1 MKGLIIEIAKT
12 FIPEGQ
18 SENDYVQKQEDLDF
32 VTTVLEISISV
43 IKNNV
48 DKLNDLISSN
58 MKLFGTM
65 EEETTKVVLSMFT
78 LILNK
83 ANDKGKDA
91 VSDISPYINT
101 IGNWLSKSIVG
112 DLQSSP
118 VKLLPTALKI
128 SFGTIFKKGE
138 FQEDVLEELKEV
150 HPFMAC
156 ILTINQTLK
165 KIKEYVVNNKV
176 SFSSLPSDLKTDAIK
191 SLNLIMS
198 IVEKLFDTER
208 KVNNEAKKEMSADRK
223 AVLPVLSLLFNLFSL
238 MAISN
243 CQATLGSNGPKQK
256 NNKM

>member
-12 FIPEGQ
+12 FIPEGR
-18 SENDYVQKQEDLDF
+18 SENNYVQKQEDLDF

-48 DKLNDLISSN
+48 NKLNDLISSN
-58 MKLFGTM
+58 LKLFGTM

-83 ANDKGKDA
+83 SNDKGKD
-91 VSDISPYINT
+91 VIDDISPYINT
-101 IGNWLSKSIVG
+101 IGNWLSKSITG
-112 DLQSSP
+112 DILSSP
-118 VKLLPTALKI
+118 VKLLPTALKVA
-128 SFGTIFKKGE
+128 FGTIFKKGE
-138 FQEDVLEELKEV
+138 FQEDVLDELKEV

-156 ILTINQTLK
+156 ILTIYQTLK

-198 IVEKLFDTER
+198 IVEKLFDSER
-208 KVNNEAKKEMSADRK
+208 KVNNEAKREMAADRK
-223 AVLPVLSLLFNLFSL
+223 AVLPVLLFYTLLSLKV
-238 MAISN
+238 I
-243 CQATLGSNGPKQK
+243 
-256 NNKM
+256 